1 MTEFRPMRRK
11 RQQLT
16 DAESIDI
23 LRQASSGV
31 LAVLG
36 DEGYPYAVPLSY
48 VYHEGRLIFHSAV
61 AGHKVDA
68 IRSCDKASFCV
79 IQRDDVRPADFTTV
93 FCSVIAFGKI
103 HIVNDNRAR
112 LEALQLL
119 GQKFRPG
126 HHSTLQKEIDNGIN
140 HVLVLRMDIEHLSGK
155 EAIELVRQRNHN

>member
-93 FCSVIAFGKI
+93 FCSVIAFGRIRILEDDDSK
-103 HIVNDNRAR
+103 
-112 LEALQLL
+112 LEAIRILARKYSPHETSESTDREIARGFPHLLMFELQ
-119 GQKFRPG
+119 
-126 HHSTLQKEIDNGIN
+126 
-140 HVLVLRMDIEHLSGK
+140 IEHLTGK
-155 EAIELVRQRNHN
+155 QAKELMS

>member
-79 IQRDDVRPADFTTV
+79 IHRDDVRPADFTTV
-93 FCSVIAFGKI
+93 FCSVIAFGRIRILEDDDSK
-103 HIVNDNRAR
+103 
-112 LEALQLL
+112 LEAIRILARKYSPHETPESTDREIVRGFPHLLMFELQ
-119 GQKFRPG
+119 
-126 HHSTLQKEIDNGIN
+126 
-140 HVLVLRMDIEHLSGK
+140 IEHLTGK
-155 EAIELVRQRNHN
+155 QAKELMS

>member
-23 LRQASSGV
+23 LRHASSGV

-68 IRSCDKASFCV
+68 IRSYDKASFCV

-93 FCSVIAFGKI
+93 FCSVIAFGRIRILDDDASK
-103 HIVNDNRAR
+103 
-112 LEALQLL
+112 LEAIRILAHKYSPHASVESTDNEIVRAFPHLLMFELQ
-119 GQKFRPG
+119 
-126 HHSTLQKEIDNGIN
+126 
-140 HVLVLRMDIEHLSGK
+140 IEHLTGK
-155 EAIELVRQRNHN
+155 QAKELMP

>member
-23 LRQASSGV
+23 LRHASSGV

-68 IRSCDKASFCV
+68 IRSYDKASFCV

-93 FCSVIAFGKI
+93 FCSVIAFGRIRILDDDASK
-103 HIVNDNRAR
+103 
-112 LEALQLL
+112 LEAIRILAH
-119 GQKFRPG
+119 KYSP
-126 HHSTLQKEIDNGIN
+126 HETVESTDKEIARAFP
-140 HVLVLRMDIEHLSGK
+140 HLLMFELQIEHLTGK
-155 EAIELVRQRNHN
+155 QAKELMP